1 MYYPRTIFSDLR
13 RHLSARQVTV
23 LTGMRRS
30 GKTTLVKTL
39 LDSLGS
45 RNMMYFDLER
55 ADNRLLFS
63 EKNYDNIILALE
75 ARGLSFKKRA
85 FVAIDEIQLMPEIA
99 SVIKY
104 LYDNYP
110 IKFIVTGSSSYYL
123 KGQFTESLA
132 GRKKLFELAT
142 LNFSEFL
149 TFKGVTSSVPKF
161 PAQPF
166 LRAEYE
172 RLKGHY
178 EEYIRLGGFPEVVLE
193 RTISG
198 KKDLLRDIL
207 DSYIKIDVRT
217 FTDFT
222 NIQNIFTLLK
232 MLSSRAAT
240 RLDYSKI
247 ASLSGLSRPTVYNY
261 MNLFEH
267 TYLIRRIPVVSKSR
281 DREIVKAPKLY
292 FTDNG
297 ILNTLGELDSGVQF
311 ENSVARQLS
320 AKGAIS
326 YYSRKTGKE
335 IDFILN
341 NRAAFEVKETPG
353 TLDLKKL
360 KELSK
365 GLGLSKN
372 FVIFRHPPRKIEKYF
387 LWGGDMR

>member
-142 LNFSEFL
+142 LSFSEFL

-193 RTISG
+193 RTISR
-198 KKDLLRDIL
+198 KRDLLRDIL

-341 NRAAFEVKETPG
+341 NRAAFGVKETPG

-365 GLGLSKN
+365 GLGRSKN
-372 FVIFRHPPRKIEKYF
+372 FVIFRHPPRRIEKYF

>member
-1 MYYPRTIFSDLR
+1 MYYPRTILADLQG
-13 RHLSARQVTV
+13 HLAARQVTV
-23 LTGMRRS
+23 LTGMRRT
-30 GKTTLVKTL
+30 GKTTLVKAL
-39 LDSLGS
+39 LENVRSE
-45 RNMMYFDLER
+45 NKIYFDLER

-85 FVAIDEIQLMPEIA
+85 YVAIDEIQLFPGIVSA
-99 SVIKY
+99 IKY

-132 GRKKLFELAT
+132 GRKKLFELST
-142 LNFSEFL
+142 LSFGEFL
-149 TFKGVTSSVPKF
+149 TFKDVVHSPTKF
-161 PAQPF
+161 PTHPF
-166 LRAEYE
+166 LLAEYE
-172 RLKGHY
+172 RLKRSY
-178 EEYIRLGGFPEVVLE
+178 EEYVRLGGFPEVVL
-193 RTISG
+193 TKTLSA

-207 DSYIKIDVRT
+207 DSYIRIDVRT

-222 NIQNIFTLLK
+222 NIQNIFTLLRI
-232 MLSSRAAT
+232 LSSRAAT

-261 MNLFEH
+261 FNLFEH
-267 TYLIRRIPVVSKSR
+267 TYLIKRIPVVSKNS

-311 ENSVARQLS
+311 ENAAFNQLR
-320 AKGAIS
+320 AKGTIS

-335 IDFILN
+335 IDFIFN
-341 NRAAFEVKETPG
+341 GSAAFEAKETPG
-353 TLDLKKL
+353 PLDLKKL
-360 KELSK
+360 RSLSK
-365 GLGLSKN
+365 TLRIPKN
-372 FVIFRHPPRKIEKYF
+372 YIVFRYPPREVTKHF
-387 LWGGDMR
+387 LWGGDVR

>member
-1 MYYPRTIFSDLR
+1 MLYPRTIFSALQ

-23 LTGMRRS
+23 LTGMRRT
-30 GKTTLVKTL
+30 GKTTLVKAL
-39 LDSLGS
+39 LDSVS
-45 RNMMYFDLER
+45 SQNKIYFDLER
-55 ADNRLLFS
+55 VDNRLLFS
-63 EKNYDNIILALE
+63 EQNYDNIILTLE
-75 ARGLSFKKRA
+75 ARGLSFKKKA
-85 FVAIDEIQLMPEIA
+85 YLAIDEIQLLPEIV

-142 LNFSEFL
+142 LSFGEFL
-149 TFKGVTSSVPKF
+149 TFKEVTHRPVRF
-161 PAQPF
+161 PTASF
-166 LRAEYE
+166 LHAEYE
-172 RLKGHY
+172 RLKRQY
-178 EEYIRLGGFPEVVLE
+178 EEYIRLGGFPEIVLAT
-193 RTISG
+193 TISV

-207 DSYIKIDVRT
+207 DSYIRIDVRT

-232 MLSSRAAT
+232 ILSSRTAT

-261 MNLFEH
+261 FNLFEH
-267 TYLIRRIPVVSKSR
+267 TYLIRRIPVVSKSS
-281 DREIVKAPKLY
+281 DREIVKAPKLF
-292 FTDNG
+292 FTDSG
-297 ILNTLGELDSGVQF
+297 ILNTLGEIDSGAQF
-311 ENSVARQLS
+311 ENAVFNQLR

-341 NRAAFEVKETPG
+341 NSAAFEAKETPG
-353 TLDLKKL
+353 SLDLKKL
-360 KELSK
+360 RELSRV
-365 GLGLSKN
+365 LDISKN
-372 FVIFRHPPRKIEKYF
+372 YVVFRHPPREIEKNF
-387 LWGGDMR
+387 LWGGDIR